1 MKRLVLMVLLVF
13 MMSLLCMSGCNDRGT
28 TVSEISSS
36 EECSEVSNAVT
47 EDSVESSEGVSSVTT
62 NNNPA
67 PKGEWVAYLV
77 KDRATGNYFKTE
89 IRVTDVKTE
98 SDDSD
103 YVSSIV
109 DKYNSENNV
118 NAFDKN
124 SLPSVCEFVV
134 ADVDIRIPS
143 SEDVE
148 KYKGIPVPLS
158 YRVAKPDG
166 VAYASKDGEGD
177 NIVFETFIGSI
188 DDDNAVVSS
197 GDTVHT
203 QMIYAMFKDFK
214 NYSINI
220 SYTQPDGSFS
230 DEYLSVY

>member
-1 MKRLVLMVLLVF
+1 MVLLVS
-13 MMSLLCMSGCNDRGT
+13 MMSLLCMSGCNDKGT
-28 TVSEISSS
+28 TVSEIDSS
-36 EECSEVSNAVT
+36 EEGSEVSNADT
-47 EDSVESSEGVSSVTT
+47 EDVESSEGVSSTTT

-67 PKGEWVAYLV
+67 LKGEWVAYLV

-143 SEDVE
+143 SEGVE

-188 DDDNAVVSS
+188 DDDSAVVSS

-203 QMIYAMFKDFK
+203 QI
-214 NYSINI
+214 I
-220 SYTQPDGSFS
+220 
-230 DEYLSVY
+230 

>member
-1 MKRLVLMVLLVF
+1 MVLLVF
-13 MMSLLCMSGCNDRGT
+13 MMSLLCMSGCNDKGT

-36 EECSEVSNAVT
+36 EECSEVSNADT
-47 EDSVESSEGVSSVTT
+47 EDVESSEGASSVTT

-67 PKGEWVAYLV
+67 PKGEWVTYLV

-89 IRVTDVKTE
+89 IKVTDVKTE

-109 DKYNSENNV
+109 NKYNSENSV
-118 NAFDKN
+118 NAFDKE
-124 SLPSVCEFVV
+124 SLPSCCEFVV

-166 VAYASKDGEGD
+166 VTYASKDGEGD

-188 DDDNAVVSS
+188 DDDSVVVSS

-203 QMIYAMFKDFK
+203 QMVYAMFKDFK

-220 SYTQPDGSFS
+220 SYAQPDGSFS

>member
-1 MKRLVLMVLLVF
+1 MVLLVS
-13 MMSLLCMSGCNDRGT
+13 MMSLLCMSGCNDKGT
-28 TVSEISSS
+28 TVSEIDSS
-36 EECSEVSNAVT
+36 EEGSEVSNADT
-47 EDSVESSEGVSSVTT
+47 EDVESSEGVSSTTT

-67 PKGEWVAYLV
+67 LKGEWVAYLV

-143 SEDVE
+143 SEGVE

-188 DDDNAVVSS
+188 DDDSAVVSS

-203 QMIYAMFKDFK
+203 QIIYAMFKDFK

-220 SYTQPDGSFS
+220 SYAQQDGSFS

>member
-1 MKRLVLMVLLVF
+1 MVLLVS
-13 MMSLLCMSGCNDRGT
+13 MMSLLCMSGCNDKGT
-28 TVSEISSS
+28 AVSEITSS
-36 EECSEVSNAVT
+36 EEGSEVSSAVT

-89 IRVTDVKTE
+89 IKVTDVKTE

-124 SLPSVCEFVV
+124 YLPSVCEFVV

-143 SEDVE
+143 SEGVE

-188 DDDNAVVSS
+188 DDDSAVVSS

-203 QMIYAMFKDFK
+203 QIIYAMFKDFK

-220 SYTQPDGSFS
+220 SYAQPDGSFS
-230 DEYLSVY
+230 DKYLSVY

>member
-1 MKRLVLMVLLVF
+1 MKRLVLMVLLVSIVT
-13 MMSLLCMSGCNDRGT
+13 MICISGCSDKGD

-36 EECSEVSNAVT
+36 EEGSEVSNADT
-47 EDSVESSEGVSSVTT
+47 EDVESSKGVSSVTT

-67 PKGEWVAYLV
+67 PKGDWVTYLV
-77 KDRATGNYFKTE
+77 KDRSTGNYFKTE
-89 IRVTDVKTE
+89 IKVTDVKTE

-143 SEDVE
+143 SEGVE

-166 VAYASKDGEGD
+166 VAYVSKDGEGG

-188 DDDNAVVSS
+188 DDSAVVSS

-203 QMIYAMFKDFK
+203 QIIYAMFKDFK

-220 SYTQPDGSFS
+220 SYAQPDGSFS

>member
-1 MKRLVLMVLLVF
+1 MVLLVS
-13 MMSLLCMSGCNDRGT
+13 MMSLLCMSGCNDKGT
-28 TVSEISSS
+28 TVSEIASS
-36 EECSEVSNAVT
+36 EEGSEVSNADT
-47 EDSVESSEGVSSVTT
+47 EDVESSEGVSSTTT

-67 PKGEWVAYLV
+67 LKGEWVAYLV

-143 SEDVE
+143 SEGVE

-158 YRVAKPDG
+158 YGVAKPDG

-188 DDDNAVVSS
+188 DDDSAVVSS

-203 QMIYAMFKDFK
+203 QIIYAMFKDFK

-220 SYTQPDGSFS
+220 SYAQPDGSFS

>member
-1 MKRLVLMVLLVF
+1 MVLLVS
-13 MMSLLCMSGCNDRGT
+13 MVTMICISGCSDKGD
-28 TVSEISSS
+28 TVSEIFSSDD
-36 EECSEVSNAVT
+36 EGSEVSNSNT
-47 EDSVESSEGVSSVTT
+47 EENGDSSKGISPVTT

-77 KDRATGNYFKTE
+77 KDRKTGNYFKTE

-143 SEDVE
+143 SEGVE

-166 VAYASKDGEGD
+166 VAYTSKDGEGD
-177 NIVFETFIGSI
+177 NIIFDTFIGSI
-188 DDDNAVVSS
+188 DGDNAVVSS
-197 GDTVHT
+197 GDTIHT

-220 SYTQPDGSFS
+220 SYALPDGSFS

>member
-1 MKRLVLMVLLVF
+1 MKKLVLMVLLVS
-13 MMSLLCMSGCNDRGT
+13 MMSLLCMSGCNDKGT
-28 TVSEISSS
+28 TVSEIDSS
-36 EECSEVSNAVT
+36 EEGSEVSNADT
-47 EDSVESSEGVSSVTT
+47 EDVESSEGVSSTTT

-67 PKGEWVAYLV
+67 LKGEWVAYLV

-143 SEDVE
+143 SEGVE

-188 DDDNAVVSS
+188 DDDSAVVSS

-203 QMIYAMFKDFK
+203 QIIYAMFKDFK

-220 SYTQPDGSFS
+220 SYAQQDGSFS